1 MADSSPCLFCFQ
13 TVTSVYAENSFILE
27 CYPFKLFNKRW
38 ALMRK
43 YALNALKYAFGD
55 EGIDGYQGWCRW
67 GSGLR
72 RGRAG
77 APAYLPPDSSSPPSH
92 PTPTLDS
99 RLQAVYPA
107 FAGVCD
113 LAFTT
118 HDDPSSRHA
127 MPCSWP
133 FRTRLH
139 SLPYLAFLLRTSRYS
154 TFRPTTVSP
163 TPLSMRSGT
172 PRRIQAPSYWPHA
185 RFGLPE
191 IFAEDLAGAPHA
203 TLRGRPHSSPAPGA
217 ILRQPHWVHTLLSM
231 PAGWPMA
238 PWSSSTLF
246 RA

>member
-1 MADSSPCLFCFQ
+1 MAIK
-13 TVTSVYAENSFILE
+13 VGVVGAAGYAGVE
-27 CYPFKLFNKRW
+27 P
-38 ALMRK
+38 
-43 YALNALKYAFGD
+43 
-55 EGIDGYQGWCRW
+55 
-67 GSGLR
+67 
-72 RGRAG
+72 G
-77 APAYLPPDSSSPPSH
+77 APADRRPSIDRSPPSH

-99 RLQAVYPA
+99 RLQACIPRLPA
-107 FAGVCD
+107 CAT
-113 LAFTT
+113 LPLPRTT
-118 HDDPSSRHA
+118 IRSSRHA

-163 TPLSMRSGT
+163 TPLSMRRGT

-185 RFGLPE
+185 RSVCRRFLPKTLQ
-191 IFAEDLAGAPHA
+191 APPHA